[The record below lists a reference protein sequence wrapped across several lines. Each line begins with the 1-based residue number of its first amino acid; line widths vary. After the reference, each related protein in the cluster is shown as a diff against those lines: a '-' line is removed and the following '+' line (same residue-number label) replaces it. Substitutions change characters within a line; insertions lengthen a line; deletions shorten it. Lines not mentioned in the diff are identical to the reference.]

1 MLLDGMSNKSQAF
14 SKQKLDGDDVFECV
28 FSFHSKEEYFIIQQ
42 NVEHYSNKL
51 YLLIYCLQ

>member
-1 MLLDGMSNKSQAF
+1 MSPNGISNKSQAL

-28 FSFHSKEEYFIIQQ
+28 FSFDSKEEYFIIQQ
-42 NVEHYSNKL
+42 NFEHSSNKL

>member
-1 MLLDGMSNKSQAF
+1 MFLNGISSKSQAL

-28 FSFHSKEEYFIIQQ
+28 FSFDSKEEYFIIQQ
-42 NVEHYSNKL
+42 NFEHSSNKL